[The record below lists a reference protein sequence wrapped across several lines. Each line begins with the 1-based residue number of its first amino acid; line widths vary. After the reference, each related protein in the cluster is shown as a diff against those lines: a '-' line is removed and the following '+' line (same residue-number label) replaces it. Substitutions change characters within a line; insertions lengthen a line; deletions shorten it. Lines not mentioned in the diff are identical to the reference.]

1 MGLKEFS
8 GTPEQF
14 TAWVKENLLGIAKQC
29 GWAEISA
36 VTEKPIA
43 LRNQERTVL
52 NLTIMHTDGVKT
64 YLMCEVANDGL
75 PFSACLE
82 SFIAIKAT
90 QTGER
95 LDGRVVVVSPSIDER
110 IVGDVYRKNV
120 PINFLMTNPT
130 RCKYWSCAKQLDEL
144 DKKH

>member
-1 MGLKEFS
+1 MEVKEFL
-8 GTPEQF
+8 GTPEEF
-14 TAWVKENLLGIAKQC
+14 AAWVKENLLGIAKQC

-36 VTEKPIA
+36 ITEKPIA

-82 SFIAIKAT
+82 SFIAMKAI
-90 QTGER
+90 QTGEKF
-95 LDGRVVVVSPSIDER
+95 DGRVVVVSPSIDER
-110 IVGDVYRKNV
+110 IVGDVHRKNL
-120 PINFLMTNPT
+120 PINFLMASPT
-130 RCKYWSCAKQLDEL
+130 QYKYWSYAKEL
-144 DKKH
+144 HKMHKK

>member
-1 MGLKEFS
+1 MEVKEFS

-14 TAWVKENLLGIAKQC
+14 TAWVKENIMGIAKQC

-36 VTEKPIA
+36 VTEKPMA
-43 LRNQERTVL
+43 LNNQERTVL

-82 SFIAIKAT
+82 SFIAMKAI
-90 QTGER
+90 QTGEKF
-95 LDGRVVVVSPSIDER
+95 DGRVVVVSPSIDER
-110 IVGDVYRKNV
+110 IVGDVHRKNV
-120 PINFLMTNPT
+120 PINFLMANPT
-130 RCKYWSCAKQLDEL
+130 RYKYWSYAKEL
-144 DKKH
+144 HKMHKK

>member
-1 MGLKEFS
+1 MEVKEFL
-8 GTPEQF
+8 GTPEEF
-14 TAWVKENLLGIAKQC
+14 TAWVKENIMGIAKQC
-29 GWAEISA
+29 GWTEISA
-36 VTEKPIA
+36 VTEKPMA

-82 SFIAIKAT
+82 SFIAMKAI

-95 LDGRVVVVSPSIDER
+95 LDGCVVVVSPSIDER
-110 IVGDVYRKNV
+110 IVGDVHRKNV
-120 PINFLMTNPT
+120 PINFLMANPT
-130 RCKYWSCAKQLDEL
+130 RYKYWSYAKEL
-144 DKKH
+144 HKMHKK